1 MTIVDSG
8 RIRLIGL
15 SASLAAMLL
24 VSAFSTGLISPAK
37 APTPITLWMVLNSDP
52 GPGYYGGYHNI
63 AAKIVTE
70 FAKIGITV
78 NRVYYDAGDWESIVW
93 GDQWN
98 RTGDYDGDGVHTLGI
113 DGWDLTIF
121 EWWLNP
127 SSYIWLDEMAY
138 SWGTPP
144 TGWNIMSWNDT
155 TADLLYQ
162 KAQTVTGTPA
172 QKAAKHM
179 QYMKLWQEEFM
190 HNPPTIPIYYGNQY
204 TARASYLDGW
214 DDVAWLYDL
223 SQLDINETK
232 FNEVAPAS
240 RKAIG
245 SNKVIWAASED
256 IWTLFPLG
264 TLTYSEETVN
274 VLKQGMLYRQ
284 SRADM
289 TFPTSGS
296 YFNLPTLAAA
306 NATWY
311 QKPDG
316 RWTARVPLV
325 QGITWTDGVEFNAT
339 DVAYTWELNLDNA
352 MKSQSY
358 GDFSYLI
365 DVVNVVDR
373 YTVDFVYK
381 QGMGPDYDFEG
392 YQAIGWALGMLP
404 KHQLWDPAHPSH
416 HPTNW
421 GSQPYS
427 QDPIPVSAGGVG
439 LECLGPYVP
448 ISYTGTLGALTSITF
463 QKRANYVNTLGW
475 SSTMPDQFIM
485 KIIGTSTTR
494 FVALQNLEV
503 DFIEYPNAP
512 VADWEAMMSWPTHRV
527 YTYLYPASHPL
538 WIQQRNPVLANRY
551 VRLAMAHAIP
561 YQSIFTDVLDDWGVA
576 TPIQGKTFILPS
588 QNVYASDVELPP
600 YEYNIAKAQ
609 MYMNMYQNSID
620 PANWANGPLGD
631 HDFNGLVEI
640 PDYPLWVN
648 NLGKS
653 VGSLPWWPSTPID
666 PDNNNNGY
674 VQLNDIWYWAPNIGK
689 EYPFADPR

>member
-1 MTIVDSG
+1 
-8 RIRLIGL
+8 LIGL
-15 SASLAAMLL
+15 SAALISVLL
-24 VSAFSTGLISPAK
+24 VSAFSTGLIFPAK
-37 APTPITLWMVLNSDP
+37 APTPITLWMILNDDP

-63 AAKIVTE
+63 AAKLVTE
-70 FAKIGITV
+70 FAKIGVTV
-78 NRVYYDAGDWESIVW
+78 ERVYYDAGDWESIIW

-98 RTGDYDGDGVHTLGI
+98 RTGDYDGDGVHELGV

-179 QYMKLWQEEFM
+179 TYMKLWQDEFM
-190 HNPPTIPIYYGNQY
+190 HNPPVIPIYYGNQY
-204 TARASYLDGW
+204 TARASYLDNW

-240 RKAIG
+240 RKTVG
-245 SNKVIWAASED
+245 SDKVIWAAAED

-264 TLTYSEETVN
+264 TLTYTEETVN

-284 SRADM
+284 SRENM
-289 TFPTSGS
+289 ISPTSGR
-296 YFNLPTLAAA
+296 YINLPTLAAD

-316 RWTARVPLV
+316 RWAATVPLV
-325 QGITWTDGVEFNAT
+325 EGLTWTDGVPFNAS
-339 DVAYTWELNLDNA
+339 DVAYTWELNLSPS

-358 GDFSYLI
+358 GDFSFLI
-365 DVVNVVDR
+365 DEVNVVDE

-404 KHQLWDPAHPSH
+404 KHQLWDPAHPTKL
-416 HPTNW
+416 PINW
-421 GSQPYS
+421 QSQTYS
-427 QDPIPVSAGGVG
+427 SDPIPVSAGGDG

-448 ISYTGTLGALTSITF
+448 ISYTGTPGAITSITF
-463 QKRANYVNTLGW
+463 QKRANFVDTLGW
-475 SSTMPDQFIM
+475 SSTMPDYFIM
-485 KIIGTSTTR
+485 KIIGTSATR
-494 FVALQNLEV
+494 FVALQNLEA
-503 DFIEYPNAP
+503 DFIEYPIAP
-512 VADWEAMMSWPTHRV
+512 IADWEAMMGWPTHEV
-527 YTYLYPASHPL
+527 FTYLYPASHPL
-538 WIQQRNPVLANRY
+538 WMQQRNPVLSNRY
-551 VRLAMAHAIP
+551 VRLALAHAIP
-561 YQSIFTDVLDDWGVA
+561 YQSIFTEVLDDWGVA
-576 TPIQGKTFILPS
+576 TPIQGKTFVLPS
-588 QNVYASDVELPP
+588 HDVYASDVELPP
-600 YEYNIAKAQ
+600 YEYDIAKAQ
-609 MYMNMYQNSID
+609 MYMDMYQNSID
-620 PANWANGPLGD
+620 PVTWEDGPLGD

-689 EYPFADPR
+689 EYPFANPR

>member
-1 MTIVDSG
+1 
-8 RIRLIGL
+8 
-15 SASLAAMLL
+15 
-24 VSAFSTGLISPAK
+24 
-37 APTPITLWMVLNSDP
+37 MVLNEDP

-78 NRVYYDAGDWESIVW
+78 NRVYYDAGDWESIIW
-93 GDQWN
+93 GDEWN
-98 RTGDYDGDGVHTLGI
+98 RTGDYDGDGVHEMGV

-190 HNPPTIPIYYGNQY
+190 HNPPVIPIYYGNTYSAQ
-204 TARASYLDGW
+204 ASYLNNW

-232 FNEVAPAS
+232 FNEVAPAG
-240 RKAIG
+240 RKAVG
-245 SNKVIWAASED
+245 SDKIIWAAADD

-264 TLTYSEETVN
+264 TLTYTEETVN

-284 SRADM
+284 SREDM
-289 TFPTSGS
+289 IYPTSGR
-296 YFNLPTLAAA
+296 YLNRPTLAAA

-316 RWTARVPLV
+316 RWAGRVPIV
-325 QGITWTDGVEFNAT
+325 QGLTWTDGVEFNAS

-352 MKSQSY
+352 MKSQSF

-365 DVVNVVDR
+365 DQVNVVDR

-381 QGMGPDYDFEG
+381 LGMGPDYDFEG

-404 KHQLWDPAHPSH
+404 KHQMWDPAHPSH

-421 GSQPYS
+421 GSLAYS
-427 QDPIPVSAGGVG
+427 ADPLPDSADGIIGGGTKQG

-448 ISYTGTLGALTSITF
+448 ISYTGSLGAITSITF
-463 QKRANYVNTLGW
+463 QKRANFVNTLGW
-475 SSTMPDQFIM
+475 SSTMPEYFIL
-485 KIIGTSTTR
+485 KIIGTAATR
-494 FVALQNLEV
+494 FVALQNLEA
-503 DFIEYPNAP
+503 DFIEYPTAP
-512 VADWEAMMSWPTHRV
+512 VADWEAMIGWPTHRV

-538 WIQQRNPVLANRY
+538 WIQQRNPVLSNRY

-561 YQSIFTDVLDDWGVA
+561 YQSIFTEVLDDWGVV

-588 QNVYASDVELPP
+588 HDVYASDVELPP

-674 VQLNDIWYWAPNIGK
+674 VQLNDIWYWAPNVGK